1 MYFCVINVI
10 NPNHPMATL
19 NQLISEIAHAAGSPN
34 TLVVRRNIRQ
44 AIIHTR
50 NELIRQSYE
59 RHGYTDKGLE
69 QRFRLELIDVP
80 DGDVY
85 GTKDLN
91 LPLIKRTKNK
101 VPRPIRLINN
111 TPFQSICTSGVYN
124 LSVPFV
130 REHAAQF
137 YNQLVGL
144 CCILRYDYIN
154 EYLYIY
160 SNSNDI
166 LDNINYITVESPF
179 EYPHLIKEETV
190 EAAGEYHHS
199 DYDDSEELDDNE
211 FLLPEDMIGQIKN
224 IIFKRNLLNVAREG
238 NETPVENLTR

>member
-10 NPNHPMATL
+10 NPNRPMATL

-34 TLVVRRNIRQ
+34 TLAVRRNIRQ

-101 VPRPIRLINN
+101 VPRPVRLINN
-111 TPFQSICTSGVYN
+111 TPFQSIRTSGVYN

-144 CCILRYDYIN
+144 CRILRYDYIN

-166 LDNINYITVESPF
+166 LDNVNYITVESPF
-179 EYPHLIKEETV
+179 EYPHLIKEEN
-190 EAAGEYHHS
+190 HHS

-211 FLLPEDMIGQIKN
+211 FLLPEDMIGQIKD

>member
-10 NPNHPMATL
+10 NPNRLMATL

-34 TLVVRRNIRQ
+34 TLAVRRNIRQ

-50 NELIRQSYE
+50 NELIRQNYE

-69 QRFRLELIDVP
+69 QRFRLELVDVP

-85 GTKDLN
+85 GTKELN

-101 VPRPIRLINN
+101 VPRPVRLINN
-111 TPFQSICTSGVYN
+111 TPFQSIRTSGVYN

-144 CCILRYDYIN
+144 CRILRYDYIN

-166 LDNINYITVESPF
+166 LDNVNYITVESPF

-199 DYDDSEELDDNE
+199 DYNDSEELDDNE
-211 FLLPEDMIGQIKN
+211 FLLPEDMIGQIKD

-238 NETPVENLTR
+238 NETPIENLTR

>member
-34 TLVVRRNIRQ
+34 TLAVRRNIRQ

-101 VPRPIRLINN
+101 VPRPVRLINN
-111 TPFQSICTSGVYN
+111 TPFQSIRTSGVYN
-124 LSVPFV
+124 LSVPSFV
-130 REHAAQF
+130 
-137 YNQLVGL
+137 NM
-144 CCILRYDYIN
+144 
-154 EYLYIY
+154 
-160 SNSNDI
+160 
-166 LDNINYITVESPF
+166 
-179 EYPHLIKEETV
+179 
-190 EAAGEYHHS
+190 
-199 DYDDSEELDDNE
+199 
-211 FLLPEDMIGQIKN
+211 LLN
-224 IIFKRNLLNVAREG
+224 FIINLLVFVVFFV
-238 NETPVENLTR
+238 TTI